1 MEPNTSYLGTL
12 LFRKDTER
20 GWLRFQGRNVQQ
32 SANTH
37 SNDVYVRG
45 VIVLSL
51 KKRKEEKKREEKRK
65 HHENILIMR

>member
-1 MEPNTSYLGTL
+1 M
-12 LFRKDTER
+12 
-20 GWLRFQGRNVQQ
+20 QQ